1 MPRDADTSPP
11 DAMIS
16 TPTAADLEPD
26 PLAPASLPPASPAF
40 LHWVGD
46 LARQHRSRLAAVA
59 RHEGLVAE
67 DAVDTVQEAFHT
79 FLTLPAARAL
89 TGADDDARRLLVA
102 ITRNAA
108 RNRRRA
114 HALARP
120 HTADAG
126 VLASLHDEGPPA
138 DELLAGAE
146 ARLQLASCVRCL
158 GDAQRAVVS
167 LRLLDDVPGED
178 VARALGISPG
188 HVAVLLHRAKAN
200 LTACMLRASS
210 PDTCTT

>member
-1 MPRDADTSPP
+1 MMP
-11 DAMIS
+11 
-16 TPTAADLEPD
+16 TPTRAADPESDAPAE
-26 PLAPASLPPASPAF
+26 PLAPASAAF

-46 LARQHRSRLAAVA
+46 LARQHRARLAAVA
-59 RHEGLVAE
+59 RREGLGAE

-89 TGADDDARRLLVA
+89 TGADDDARRLLIT

-120 HTADAG
+120 HTGDAG
-126 VLASLHDEGPPA
+126 VLASLHDEGPAA
-138 DELLAGAE
+138 DELLATAE
-146 ARLQLASCVRCL
+146 AHLQLASCVRCL

-188 HVAVLLHRAKAN
+188 HVAVLLHRARAN
-200 LTACMLRASS
+200 LTACMLRAAS
-210 PDTCTT
+210 PDTCPT